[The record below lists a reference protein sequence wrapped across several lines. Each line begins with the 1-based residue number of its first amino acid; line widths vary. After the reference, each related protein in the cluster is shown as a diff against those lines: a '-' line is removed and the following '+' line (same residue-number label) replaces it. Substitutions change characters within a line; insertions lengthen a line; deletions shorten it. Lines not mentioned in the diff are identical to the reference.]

1 MKLDWLSVTARI
13 YLLLTKCGYKEV
25 RLETVTCACI
35 VHLAINGL
43 YQWTNFVKSI
53 SVDNI

>member
-1 MKLDWLSVTARI
+1 MKFDWLSVTARK

-25 RLETVTCACI
+25 RLETVTWACI

-43 YQWTNFVKSI
+43 FQWTNFVKSI